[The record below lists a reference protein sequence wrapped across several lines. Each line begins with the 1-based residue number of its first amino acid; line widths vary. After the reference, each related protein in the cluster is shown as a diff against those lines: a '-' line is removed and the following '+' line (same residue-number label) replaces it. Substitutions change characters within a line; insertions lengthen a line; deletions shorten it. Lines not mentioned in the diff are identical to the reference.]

1 MNIIDVV
8 VILVILMSGVVGFK
22 RGVFKEIVMTIGFLL
37 VFIIS
42 FALKN
47 PLANWLAL
55 NLPFFNFG
63 NFFSGVRIINIILY
77 QFIAFLIIFSLIMI
91 IFKIVLAVTNVFE
104 KILKFTI
111 ILGIPS
117 KILGLIVG
125 LIEGYILGFIIMFF
139 FSGPMFG
146 GITDTS
152 NLKDKMLNNTP
163 ILTPVVKEM
172 NDTIIDIY
180 NLKDKKNDPDELE
193 IEITKVMLKHKLIN
207 YDYIIKLKDTGKINI
222 DEKTIEEYK

>member
-1 MNIIDVV
+1 MYTSWSLNIT
-8 VILVILMSGVVGFK
+8 F
-22 RGVFKEIVMTIGFLL
+22 
-37 VFIIS
+37 
-42 FALKN
+42 
-47 PLANWLAL
+47 WL
-55 NLPFFNFG
+55 
-63 NFFSGVRIINIILY
+63 
-77 QFIAFLIIFSLIMI
+77 I

-163 ILTPVVKEM
+163 ILTSVVKEM